1 MVLHHLNSILSVD
14 SSRINNYEEF
24 NDVWKLKV
32 DDAFAKE
39 LTERWI
45 SAWNRHRLKEIISIY
60 SENIEF
66 HSPKLRQIYP
76 NLTSAKIT
84 NRVDLE
90 RYFCLGLKKYPN
102 LHFNPSG
109 YFLRDQIVIIEYS
122 VTPMNSIQ
130 WLVMEEFEIDKQGLI
145 GKSSAYYGVEY

>member
-1 MVLHHLNSILSVD
+1 M
-14 SSRINNYEEF
+14 
-24 NDVWKLKV
+24 KV

-45 SAWNRHRLKEIISIY
+45 SAWNRRSLKEIISIY

-76 NLTSAKIT
+76 NLTSGKIT

-90 RYFCLGLKKYPN
+90 RYFSLGLKKYSN

-122 VTPMNSIQ
+122 VTPMNSIR
-130 WLVMEEFEIDKQGLI
+130 WLVMEKFEIDKQGLI

>member
-90 RYFCLGLKKYPN
+90 RYFLFRLEEISEFTFQSKWI
-102 LHFNPSG
+102 
-109 YFLRDQIVIIEYS
+109 FLERS
-122 VTPMNSIQ
+122 NSNYRIQ
-130 WLVMEEFEIDKQGLI
+130 RHTNE
-145 GKSSAYYGVEY
+145 